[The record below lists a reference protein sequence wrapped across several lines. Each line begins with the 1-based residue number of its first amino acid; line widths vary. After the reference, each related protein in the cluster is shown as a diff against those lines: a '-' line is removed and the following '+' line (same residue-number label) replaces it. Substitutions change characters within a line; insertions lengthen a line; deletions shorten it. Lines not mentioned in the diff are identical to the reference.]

1 MKKLALLSAGLVAA
15 MAVASCDESIS
26 TQGSLLVQD
35 EVKIIIDT
43 AFTVSGRSVA
53 NDLVQSR
60 TVLQLLGRIDARG
73 YGSLSSDIVCQYMP
87 SQYVDT
93 VGVKPDY
100 IDSVKLLLTM
110 FKDGF
115 AGDSIV
121 PMGVAVYPLTSQL
134 PSPIYSDFDPEG
146 SYDSSRLLGSTTYS
160 GLIDG
165 AEGVGADNSGNIY
178 KDIIVDLPRE
188 IGVGLYEQFKADKSI
203 FDTPQAFAEWFPG
216 LYITNSFG
224 SGRVTRIVSN
234 MINVYYHS
242 VQRIP
247 NTERDTTLYATG
259 TYMAVTPE
267 VISNNNLTYKMS
279 ESLTQK
285 ASDGETILVG
295 PVGYDVEFTFPARE
309 IIRRYKEQSNQLS
322 VVNALSLSIPVEEIE
337 NDYGLTPPPYIL
349 MVKKKDKAKFFAGT
363 QINDDI
369 SSFYASYDATY
380 KRYVISSMR
389 DYIMDLMKKDEI
401 TAEDEEFVI
410 CPALVSFFVNSSSNY
425 YQYYYGYNT
434 TSTQVSSITPYITE
448 PVMGKLNFSK
458 AKISFT
464 FTKQTLGK

>member
-1 MKKLALLSAGLVAA
+1 MKKLALLSAGIVAA
-15 MAVASCDESIS
+15 MGVASCDESTS
-26 TQGSLLVQD
+26 TSGSVLVQD

-60 TVLQLLGRIDARG
+60 TILQLLGRIDAQG

-87 SQYVDT
+87 SAYVDT
-93 VGVKPDY
+93 VGVKPEY
-100 IDSVKLLLTM
+100 IDSVKLVLTM

-121 PMGVAVYPLTSQL
+121 PMGVAVYPLTKQL
-134 PSPIYSDFDPEG
+134 TSPIYSDFDPRG
-146 SYDSSRLLGSTTYS
+146 SYDPSKLLGSTTYS

-165 AEGVGADNSGNIY
+165 ADGVGADNSGNIY
-178 KDIIVDLPRE
+178 KDIYVDLPKE
-188 IGVGLYEQFKADKSI
+188 IGVGLYEQFKNNQSI
-203 FDTPQAFAEWFPG
+203 FDTPQAFAQWFPG

-224 SGRVTRIVSN
+224 SGRVTRVVSN

-242 VQRIP
+242 VQPIP
-247 NTERDTTLYATG
+247 DTTRDTTLYATG

-267 VISNNNLTYKMS
+267 IISNNNLTYKMS
-279 ESLTQK
+279 ESLSKK

-295 PVGYDVEFTFPARE
+295 PIGYDIEFTFPARE

-322 VVNALSLSIPVEEIE
+322 VVNALSLSIPVETIE
-337 NDYGLTPPPYIL
+337 NDYGLNPPPYIL
-349 MVKKKDKAKFFAGT
+349 LVKKKDKEKFFAGT

-369 SSFYASYDATY
+369 SSFYASYDSTNKIY
-380 KRYVISSMR
+380 TFSSMR
-389 DYIMDLMKKDEI
+389 NYIMDLMDKDEVSD
-401 TAEDEEFVI
+401 EDEEFVI

-425 YQYYYGYNT
+425 YQYYYGYST

-448 PVMGKLNFSK
+448 PVMGKLNFDE
-458 AKISFT
+458 AKIVFT
-464 FTKQTLGK
+464 FTKQIIGK